1 MFNWMKPKKKEAPI
15 ATRSD
20 SNRSPAEPPTP
31 VVPEISAAELRALLK
46 SPTPPLV
53 LDVRE
58 AYELTADG
66 LIPGS
71 VHIPMRFIPNRLSE
85 LPRDR
90 PIVAYCGVGARS
102 YYVAEFLLKQGYGE
116 VKNLRGGIIAWQAA
130 NFGK

>member
-1 MFNWMKPKKKEAPI
+1 MFNWMKPKKKEAP
-15 ATRSD
+15 
-20 SNRSPAEPPTP
+20 AEPPP
-31 VVPEISAAELRALLK
+31 SVVPEISAAELQALLK
-46 SPTPPLV
+46 SSTPPFV

-58 AYELTADG
+58 AYELTTDG

-85 LPRDR
+85 LPKDR

-102 YYVAEFLLKQGYGE
+102 YYVAEFLLNQGYGD

-130 NFGK
+130 NLGK

>member
-1 MFNWMKPKKKEAPI
+1 MFNWMKPKKKEA
-15 ATRSD
+15 
-20 SNRSPAEPPTP
+20 SPPPTEPPTP
-31 VVPEISAAELRALLK
+31 VVPEISAAELQALLK

-71 VHIPMRFIPNRLSE
+71 AHIPMRFIPNRLSE
-85 LPRDR
+85 LPKYR

-102 YYVAEFLLKQGYGE
+102 YYVAEFLLKQGYGD
-116 VKNLRGGIIAWQAA
+116 VKNLRGGIMAWQAA
-130 NFGK
+130 NLGK